1 MTPPDE
7 PLSRDHILVED
18 DRTGT
23 SQETLRR
30 AVLDNLFY
38 IQGKFPEIAT
48 RNDYYMAL
56 AYTVRDRLLYHWA
69 KTVETWLQK
78 DVKIVCYLS
87 AEFLLG
93 PHLGN
98 NLINLG
104 IEDPV
109 RQAVGAVGQNLD
121 ELLQQE
127 EEPGLGNGGL
137 GRLAAC
143 YMDSLA
149 TLEVPAIGFGIRY
162 EHGIFHQEIRD
173 GWQMEMTDNWL
184 HLGNPWE
191 IGRPEV
197 HFEVKLGGH
206 TVRERD
212 ADGRDVY
219 PTVDLGAG
227 EKGGASRLRFR
238 NPYREEFGKENTQIP
253 SGEMRTLHVPI
264 DREAVHSAEILLL
277 YKRTPFIPDE
287 EAAVV
292 QRIPVSF

>member
-1 MTPPDE
+1 
-7 PLSRDHILVED
+7 
-18 DRTGT
+18 
-23 SQETLRR
+23 
-30 AVLDNLFY
+30 
-38 IQGKFPEIAT
+38 
-48 RNDYYMAL
+48 MAL
-56 AYTVRDRLLYHWA
+56 AYTVRDRLLHRWA
-69 KTVETWLQK
+69 KTVETWLHK

-109 RQAVGAVGQNLD
+109 RQAVEAVGQNLD

-149 TLEVPAIGFGIRY
+149 TLQVPAIGFGIRY

-212 ADGRDVY
+212 ADGRERLQVVRALL
-219 PTVDLGAG
+219 PEPEPAG
-227 EKGGASRLRFR
+227 EHGEPRERTGVVGIIVKKPREMPERRPVALFLVDGGLRQR
-238 NPYREEFGKENTQIP
+238 HRRG
-253 SGEMRTLHVPI
+253 
-264 DREAVHSAEILLL
+264 AVAGDGFAM
-277 YKRTPFIPDE
+277 T
-287 EAAVV
+287 
-292 QRIPVSF
+292 